1 MSYLPR
7 MIDASFMVKV
17 LRGHASQEEREFLDA
32 WLKESDAHREEFAA
46 VVETWER
53 AGRADM
59 PPVPDPE
66 GQWARIESRLA
77 PVGEKPGMVQP
88 DHPPVRMADQRRRP
102 VRVMRTVGVGALL
115 LIAMAG
121 LTTGIFWMAGRNHPL
136 PTASEQDGR
145 GIGSELE
152 YATANGRRAMIPLP
166 DGTVVHLNAASRL
179 TVDPAFGGAERRL
192 TLEGEAY
199 FAVAPDPA
207 KPFRV
212 YTGASFTEVRGT
224 EFGVRYRRDKI
235 DVVVSRGK
243 VRVVSRSR
251 GGSVD
256 LQRGEGVT
264 ATSAGELSRPH
275 RVDLHASLAWRE
287 NRMAFKKTPLE
298 DVMTEI
304 EEVYDVHVEFR
315 NSAARSRTLT
325 GTFSVDAIDVVL
337 SQIALAMDVSIHRDG
352 RTVVVR

>member
-1 MSYLPR
+1 MVDVP
-7 MIDASFMVKV
+7 FMVKV

-46 VVETWER
+46 VAETWEKT
-53 AGRADM
+53 GRTGIPA
-59 PPVPDPE
+59 VPDPLT
-66 GQWARIESRLA
+66 QWAILESRLTASAGVPVPILPDHA
-77 PVGEKPGMVQP
+77 PVRLSEGK
-88 DHPPVRMADQRRRP
+88 RRRL
-102 VRVMRTVGVGALL
+102 RVFRSIGVGMLL
-115 LIAMAG
+115 LAAMAG
-121 LTTGIFWMAGRNHPL
+121 LTTGIFWLAGRSHPAAAERSM
-136 PTASEQDGR
+136 PDTMT
-145 GIGSELE
+145 GSERE
-152 YATANGRRAMIPLP
+152 YTTANGRRAMIPLP

-179 TVDPAFGGAERRL
+179 WVDPAFGGTERRVV
-192 TLEGEAY
+192 LEGEAY
-199 FAVAPDPA
+199 FAVASDPS

-243 VRVVSRSR
+243 VRVVSRSK

-256 LQRGEGVT
+256 LERGEGVT
-264 ATSAGELSRPH
+264 ATASGELSKPH
-275 RVDLHASLAWRE
+275 RVDLHESLAWRE

-304 EEVYDVHVEFR
+304 EEVYDLHVEFKTP
-315 NSAARSRTLT
+315 AARSRTLT
-325 GTFSVDAIDVVL
+325 GTFSVDSIDVVL
-337 SQIALAMDVSIHRDG
+337 SQIALAMDLSIHRDG

>member
-1 MSYLPR
+1 
-7 MIDASFMVKV
+7 MVKV
-17 LRGHASQEEREFLDA
+17 LRGHAAQEEREFLDA

-46 VVETWER
+46 VVEIWER
-53 AGRADM
+53 AGRAGS
-59 PPVPDPE
+59 PGVPDPSK
-66 GQWARIESRLA
+66 QWARIEAAIGSRVEMSG
-77 PVGEKPGMVQP
+77 PVHM
-88 DHPPVRMADQRRRP
+88 DHPPVRMTDQRRRP
-102 VRVMRTVGVGALL
+102 MRMMRTIGAGALL

-121 LTTGIFWMAGRNHPL
+121 LTTGIFWMAGRNHPQ
-136 PTASEQDGR
+136 PTASEHRDR

-179 TVDPAFGGAERRL
+179 TVDPAFGGAERRV

-199 FAVAPDPA
+199 FAVASDPA
-207 KPFRV
+207 RPFRV

-243 VRVVSRSR
+243 VRFVSRSK

-256 LQRGEGVT
+256 LERGEGVT

-275 RVDLHASLAWRE
+275 RVDLHVSLAWRE
-287 NRMAFKKTPLE
+287 NRLAFKKTPLE

-315 NSAARSRTLT
+315 NTAARSRTLT

-337 SQIALAMDVSIHRDG
+337 SQIALAMDVSIDRNG